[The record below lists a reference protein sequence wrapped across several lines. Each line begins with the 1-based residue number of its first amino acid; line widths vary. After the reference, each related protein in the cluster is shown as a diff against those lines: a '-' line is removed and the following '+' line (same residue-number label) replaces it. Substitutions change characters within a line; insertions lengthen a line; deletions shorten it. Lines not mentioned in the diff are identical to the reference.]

1 MEELLMKK
9 KLLATMMVAVLAI
22 GTMTGCGSTAATD
35 TSATTEE
42 STKDEAPAEEPAEEA
57 TEEPAEEAPAE
68 DAGSSLAGNEITV
81 VSRED
86 GSGTRGAFIELTG
99 VEQKDENGEKTDLT
113 TVEAIIT
120 NSTEVMMTTVAGDE
134 NAIGYASMGSMN
146 DTVKAVQVNGVDPT
160 AENVKNGTYELARPF
175 NIATLGDVSDVAQ
188 DFINFIMSAE
198 GQTVIEGKGYI
209 KIDENAAPF
218 ESNGATGKV
227 VVAGSSSVTPVM
239 EKLQEAY
246 LAINSGAEIEIQES
260 DSTTGMTQT
269 IDGTCDIGMAS
280 RDLKDSEVEAGLVST
295 SIALDGIAVIVNNA
309 NDISDLSTD
318 EIAAIFK
325 GERLEW

>member
-1 MEELLMKK
+1 MKK
-9 KLLATMMVAVLAI
+9 KLLATIMVAALAI
-22 GTMTGCGSTAATD
+22 GTITGCGSKAATD
-35 TSATTEE
+35 ISATTEDNK
-42 STKDEAPAEEPAEEA
+42 KDEASAEKNADEPVEGASV
-57 TEEPAEEAPAE
+57 E
-68 DAGSSLAGNEITV
+68 DTGSSLAGNEISV

-120 NSTEVMMTTVAGDE
+120 NSTEVMMTTVATDE

-188 DFINFIMSAE
+188 DFINFIMSAD
-198 GQTVIEGKGYI
+198 GQAVIEGKGYI

-218 ESNGATGKV
+218 ESNGATGKI

-246 LAINSGAEIEIQES
+246 LAVNSGAEIELQES

-280 RDLKDSEVEAGLVST
+280 RDLKDSEVEAGLKAT

-309 NDISDLSTD
+309 NDVSDLSTD

-325 GERLEW
+325 GERTEW

>member
-1 MEELLMKK
+1 MKK
-9 KLLATMMVAVLAI
+9 KLLATMMIAVLAI
-22 GTMTGCGSTAATD
+22 GTLTGCGTTAATD
-35 TSATTEE
+35 TSATTDE
-42 STKDEAPAEEPAEEA
+42 STKDEASTKEPAKEVAEEH
-57 TEEPAEEAPAE
+57 AEEAPAE
-68 DAGSSLAGNEITV
+68 DTGSGLAGNEITV

-160 AENVKNGTYELARPF
+160 AENVKNGAYELARPF

-188 DFINFIMSAE
+188 DFINFIMSAD
-198 GQTVIEGKGYI
+198 GQEVIEGKGYI
-209 KIDENAAPF
+209 KIDEAAAPF
-218 ESNGATGKV
+218 ESNGATGKI

-246 LAINSGAEIEIQES
+246 LAINSGAEIELQES

-280 RDLKDSEVEAGLVST
+280 RDLKDSEVEAGLQST

-309 NDISDLSTD
+309 NDVNDLSTE

>member
-1 MEELLMKK
+1 MKK

-42 STKDEAPAEEPAEEA
+42 STTDEAPAEEPAEEA
-57 TEEPAEEAPAE
+57 TEEPAEETPAE
-68 DAGSSLAGNEITV
+68 DAGSSLTGNEITV

-134 NAIGYASMGSMN
+134 NAIGYASMGSLN

-198 GQTVIEGKGYI
+198 GQAVIEDKGYI

-218 ESNGATGKV
+218 ESNGATGKI

-239 EKLQEAY
+239 QKLQEAY
-246 LAINSGAEIEIQES
+246 MAVNSGAEIELQES

-280 RDLKDSEVEAGLVST
+280 RDLKDSEAEAGLQST

-309 NDISDLSTD
+309 NDVNDLSTD
-318 EIAAIFK
+318 DIAAIFK
-325 GERLEW
+325 GERTEW